1 MHSEIQKINGG
12 ITNVSALSESANS
25 DNIPESDIQSKNIDK
40 VPVVKAS
47 DTVNWKPKSKV
58 WPILQIIAFVAALVE
73 NIALPTVQI
82 VKVFPYRIMLI
93 LFIAYLGIEYVIS
106 FFNEKLSAQA
116 NHKSQFY
123 FAIGVGFII
132 WDILSTKTNILPL
145 PFFPGPAQ
153 IVQVLVEDAGTLLIS
168 TLYSMRLLVLGFV
181 AGTLLGLVSGIL
193 IGWYKQWYYWF
204 FPVLKIIGVVP
215 AVAWIPVA
223 MSLFPSTLISEVF
236 LIVLCVWFPVAFMAC
251 GGIENIPKSYFEA
264 AKTLGAD
271 EKFLIFKIAIP
282 GAMPSIFTGI
292 YTATGLSFT
301 TLVVSEMLGA
311 EAGLGWYINWAKGW
325 SNYAKVY
332 AAIVIMAVV
341 FSIVLAIIF
350 KIRDRVLIW
359 QRGLLK

>member
-1 MHSEIQKINGG
+1 M
-12 ITNVSALSESANS
+12 SESVNLKSISKS
-25 DNIPESDIQSKNIDK
+25 DDLANIDNK
-40 VPVVKAS
+40 LSLINAP
-47 DTVNWKPKSKV
+47 DTINWKPKSKV
-58 WPILQIIAFVAALVE
+58 WPILQVVAFAAALIE
-73 NIALPTVQI
+73 NIALPTLQI
-82 VKVFPYRIMLI
+82 VNNLPYRIL
-93 LFIAYLGIEYVIS
+93 LTFFIIYLGVQYIIS
-106 FFNEKLSAQA
+106 FFSEKISAKV

-123 FAIGVGFII
+123 FAIGIGFII
-132 WDILSTKTNILPL
+132 WDVLSTKTNILPL
-145 PFFPGPAQ
+145 PFFPGAAQ
-153 IVQVLVEDAGTLLIS
+153 IVQVLVEDINTLLVS
-168 TLYSMRLLVLGFV
+168 TAYSMRLLVLGFI
-181 AGTLLGLVSGIL
+181 AGTVLGLVSGIL
-193 IGWYKQWYYWF
+193 MGWYRQWYYWF
-204 FPVLKIIGVVP
+204 FPILKIIGVVP
-215 AVAWIPVA
+215 AVAWIPIA
-223 MSLFPSTLISEVF
+223 MIVFPSTLVSQIF

-311 EAGLGWYINWAKGW
+311 KAGLGWYINWAKGW

-359 QRGLLK
+359 QKGLLK

>member
-1 MHSEIQKINGG
+1 MSILNELVNSKAVSKSKILSEGTDKIN
-12 ITNVSALSESANS
+12 
-25 DNIPESDIQSKNIDK
+25 
-40 VPVVKAS
+40 VVKAP
-47 DTVNWKPKSKV
+47 DTVNWKPKSRV
-58 WPILQIIAFVAALVE
+58 WTVLQVIAFIVALIE
-73 NIALPTVQI
+73 NFALPTVQA
-82 VKVFPYRIMLI
+82 VNVLPYRIVLI
-93 LFIAYLGIEYVIS
+93 LFIVYLAVTYILS
-106 FFNEKLSAQA
+106 FSNEKLRAKF
-116 NHKSQFY
+116 NHKAQFY
-123 FAIGVGFII
+123 FAIGIGFTT

-153 IVQVLVEDAGTLLIS
+153 IIQVIVEDWSTLLMS
-168 TLYSMRLLVLGFV
+168 TAYSMRLLVIGFIV
-181 AGTLLGLVSGIL
+181 GTFLGLVTGIL
-193 IGWYKQWYYWF
+193 MGWYRQWYYWF
-204 FPVLKIIGVVP
+204 FPVLKVIGVVP
-215 AVAWIPVA
+215 AVAWIPLV
-223 MSLFPSTLISEVF
+223 MIIFPSTLVSEAA
-236 LIVLCVWFPVAFMAC
+236 LIVLCVWFPVAFMAS

-311 EAGLGWYINWAKGW
+311 KAGLGWYINWAKGW

-341 FSIVLAIIF
+341 FSIVLASIF

>member
-1 MHSEIQKINGG
+1 MTISSQSAKLEDVIDLKDDENFRNTKID
-12 ITNVSALSESANS
+12 VKVH
-25 DNIPESDIQSKNIDK
+25 DNI
-40 VPVVKAS
+40 
-47 DTVNWKPKSKV
+47 NWKPQSKI
-58 WPILQIIAFVAALVE
+58 WPILQIAAFIAALII

-82 VKVFPYRIMLI
+82 VNVTPYRVVLI
-93 LFIAYLGIEYVIS
+93 LSIVFLLIQYIIS
-106 FFNEKLSAQA
+106 FFNEKIKAKV

-123 FAIGVGFII
+123 FASGVALSV

-145 PFFPGPAQ
+145 PFFPGPGQ
-153 IVQVLVEDAGTLLIS
+153 IIQSMFDDWQTLLIS
-168 TLYSMRLLVLGFV
+168 TGYSLRLLFIGFV
-181 AGTLLGLVSGIL
+181 VGTILGLASGVL
-193 IGWYKQWYYWF
+193 IGWYRQWYYWF

-215 AVAWIPVA
+215 AVAWIPIA
-223 MSLFPSTLISEVF
+223 MMIFPSALISEVF

-271 EKFLIFKIAIP
+271 ENFLIFKIAIP

-301 TLVVSEMLGA
+301 TLVVSEMIGA
-311 EAGLGWYINWAKGW
+311 KAGLGWYINWAKGW

-332 AAIVIMAVV
+332 AAIIIMAIV

>member
-1 MHSEIQKINGG
+1 VN
-12 ITNVSALSESANS
+12 TLSESVNLKGIS
-25 DNIPESDIQSKNIDK
+25 KSNELSNVDNKLPL
-40 VPVVKAS
+40 VKAP
-47 DTVNWKPKSKV
+47 DTINWKPKSKV
-58 WPILQIIAFVAALVE
+58 WPILQIVAFVAALIE
-73 NIALPTVQI
+73 NTLMPTEQI
-82 VKVFPYRIMLI
+82 VNNFPYRIFLI
-93 LFIAYLGIEYVIS
+93 LFIIYLGVQYIIS
-106 FFNEKLSAQA
+106 FFNETISVKV

-123 FAIGVGFII
+123 FAIGIGFIA

-145 PFFPGPAQ
+145 PFFPGAAQ
-153 IVQVLVEDAGTLLIS
+153 IVQVLVEDINTLLIS
-168 TLYSMRLLVLGFV
+168 TAYSMRLLVLGFI
-181 AGTLLGLVSGIL
+181 AGTILGLVSGIL
-193 IGWYKQWYYWF
+193 MGWYRQWYYWF
-204 FPVLKIIGVVP
+204 FPILKIIGVVP
-215 AVAWIPVA
+215 AVAWIPIA
-223 MSLFPSTLISEVF
+223 MIVFPSTLVSQVF

-311 EAGLGWYINWAKGW
+311 KAGLGWYINWAKGW

-359 QRGLLK
+359 QKGLLK

>member
-1 MHSEIQKINGG
+1 MGILNESINSKT
-12 ITNVSALSESANS
+12 ISKLETLSSRT
-25 DNIPESDIQSKNIDK
+25 DK
-40 VPVVKAS
+40 MNPVKAP

-58 WPILQIIAFVAALVE
+58 WPVLQIIAFIAALII

-82 VKVFPYRIMLI
+82 VNVTPYRVVLI
-93 LFIAYLGIEYVIS
+93 LSIVFLLIQYIIS
-106 FFNEKLSAQA
+106 FFNEKIKAKV

-123 FAIGVGFII
+123 FASGVALSV

-145 PFFPGPAQ
+145 PFFPGPGQ
-153 IVQVLVEDAGTLLIS
+153 IIQSMFDDWQTLLIS
-168 TLYSMRLLVLGFV
+168 TGYSLRLLFIGFAV
-181 AGTLLGLVSGIL
+181 GTILGLASGVL
-193 IGWYKQWYYWF
+193 IGWYRQWYYWF

-215 AVAWIPVA
+215 AVAWIPIA
-223 MSLFPSTLISEVF
+223 MMIFPSALISEIF

-311 EAGLGWYINWAKGW
+311 KAGLGWYINWAKGW

-332 AAIVIMAVV
+332 ASIVIMAVV

-359 QRGLLK
+359 QKGLLK